1 MFYSKPLC
9 ILLFIR
15 VPWLCCFAF
24 IHVPKR
30 AQFSS
35 VRFVRSLALTH
46 SFSADSVVLSTS
58 TIFHWCMWLKFFPLI
73 SRMLFTLAR
82 PGFSLAVVCDV
93 FEQQTEAAYVTKGTF
108 VKCLWVGS
116 LRTQTQRLEWTHRD
130 WALEHD
136 IRFIQFSNWG
146 ERIYLMVKQSKRL
159 IHLRAFYWQKKNA
172 WMWLVKELDG
182 VPMYVLMLSWA
193 KGASTCSGTIHFIPR
208 GWWAENFEVA
218 TARSIRS
225 LNSVGQIMM
234 KRLVELMSFVSIFW
248 RRFYKLRISCSNYSQ

>member
-146 ERIYLMVKQSKRL
+146 ERIHLMGKQSKRL
-159 IHLRAFYWQKKNA
+159 IHLRAFYWQKKMHECDWWKNSMVFQCMC
-172 WMWLVKELDG
+172 WC
-182 VPMYVLMLSWA
+182 WA
-193 KGASTCSGTIHFIPR
+193 GQRERAHVQAPYISFLGFDEPRTSRLPQPGALGP
-208 GWWAENFEVA
+208 
-218 TARSIRS
+218 
-225 LNSVGQIMM
+225 
-234 KRLVELMSFVSIFW
+234 
-248 RRFYKLRISCSNYSQ
+248 

>member
-1 MFYSKPLC
+1 MCARSLSHVHTPFSRCCYLRRSRFSFRPWLSIRCICIYMFYSEPLC

-24 IHVPKR
+24 IHVPKC

-58 TIFHWCMWLKFFPLI
+58 TIFHWCMWLNFFPLI

-116 LRTQTQRLEWTHRD
+116 PRTQTQRLEWTRRD

-136 IRFIQFSNWG
+136 ILFIQFSNWG
-146 ERIYLMVKQSKRL
+146 ERIHLMGKQSKRL
-159 IHLRAFYWQKKNA
+159 IHLRAFYWQKNA
-172 WMWLVKELDG
+172 WKWLVKELDG

-193 KGASTCSGTIHFIPR
+193 KGASTSSSTG
-208 GWWAENFEVA
+208 
-218 TARSIRS
+218 
-225 LNSVGQIMM
+225 
-234 KRLVELMSFVSIFW
+234 LMS
-248 RRFYKLRISCSNYSQ
+248 RELRGCHSQEH